1 MAIFLHLPRLARPA
15 ADEGCSCSARL
26 RCAALLSTALRVRIR
41 VGVRV
46 RVRVRIRVRI
56 GFRVRFRAGF
66 RARVAGTAEALDW
79 HRLECQTCW
88 HRRAELAQVPPG
100 GGGGLGLGVGG

>member
-1 MAIFLHLPRLARPA
+1 MRSGLEVGI
-15 ADEGCSCSARL
+15 AD
-26 RCAALLSTALRVRIR
+26 
-41 VGVRV
+41 GVRV

-56 GFRVRFRAGF
+56 GFRVRVRAGF

-100 GGGGLGLGVGG
+100 GGGRLGLGVRG